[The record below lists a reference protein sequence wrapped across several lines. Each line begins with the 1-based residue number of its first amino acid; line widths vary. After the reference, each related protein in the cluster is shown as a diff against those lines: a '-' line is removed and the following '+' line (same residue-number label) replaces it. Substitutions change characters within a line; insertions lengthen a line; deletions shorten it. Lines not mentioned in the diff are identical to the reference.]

1 MKKSDLLEVLESELL
16 KVEKDI
22 ENFTG
27 NNNPQVKE
35 FYQMAIGKKDI
46 LEATIYYTKT
56 GSKLYF

>member
-22 ENFTG
+22 ENFAG

-35 FYQMAIGKKDI
+35 FYYIAIGKKDI
-46 LEATIYYTKT
+46 LEATIYYAKH

>member
-1 MKKSDLLEVLESELL
+1 MKKSDLLEVLENELL

-35 FYQMAIGKKDI
+35 FYHMAIGKKDI
-46 LEATIYYTKT
+46 LEATIYYIKN